1 MYKIVNKSVERI
13 DVYEKVTGKAKY
25 GADLN
30 CGSQLYAKTVYSRY
44 PHAKILKIDTKEA
57 EGLEGVIMVITAKDV
72 PGNNIMFGKFP
83 VLAQNEVKYIG
94 DGVAVVAA
102 ESKEIAEKAAK
113 LVRVEYE
120 ELPGVFDLEE
130 AKVENSK
137 RVHSEIENNFIEHSH
152 HLLRSGDVEKGFKE
166 AEVILERTYRTQFV
180 DQAYI
185 EPEAVIVL
193 PDPYKIGVEIHG
205 SIQNPYTIR
214 ENVATVL
221 GLKIN
226 QVRVI
231 QSTIGG
237 SFGGKD
243 ESVMLMAAR
252 CAVIALKTGRPVKM
266 VLTREESF
274 LESSKRHP
282 FQANYKIGAKKDGSI
297 VAVENKVYVQGGAY
311 NNKASFAN
319 WRASIHAAGP
329 YTIPHIKTDI
339 YGLYTHTIYGG
350 AYRGFSA
357 PQMVFATESLIDEL
371 AEELKMSPQEI
382 RLKNCLKP
390 GDEMG
395 TGQILLP
402 GKIPAPL
409 EKMIREICRKTDFES
424 KRKKYIQEREGFNPL
439 KKGIGLSCTFRGA
452 GLGGEGIDTASATV
466 TIDIDGSI
474 LIQSGLVEMGQ
485 GMRTAHA
492 QIVAEVLG
500 VSLDRITF
508 GNTDT
513 AVTMDSGATVASR
526 GILAGG
532 NAMLIAATELL
543 QRLHQ
548 QASIMLNCNIENLIS
563 ENEFIFNKSK
573 PDKKLTFEEVV
584 KECLKGQGLS
594 LSAQGW
600 YNPGPEKL
608 SPETGRGK
616 AYPTYS
622 YGTAV
627 AELRVDVQTGKINVE
642 KITAAYEIGK
652 AINPQIAKSQFYGGI
667 LQGVGYAIMEEMRTK
682 DGYLKTK
689 NFDDF
694 LIPSSADMPE
704 MEVTIYE
711 SDDPVGPFGAKSVG
725 ELGIELIAPAL
736 ANALYNA
743 TGKRIRELPLNLERV
758 LLGKTLKK

>member
-1 MYKIVNKSVERI
+1 MYKIINKSVKRI
-13 DVYEKVTGKAKY
+13 DAYEKVTGKVKY

-30 CGSQLYAKTVYSRY
+30 CTHQLYAKTVYSKY
-44 PHAKILKIDTKEA
+44 PHAKILKIDTREV
-57 EGLEGVIMVITAKDV
+57 ERLEGVVTVITAEDV

-83 VLAQNEVKYIG
+83 VLAKDEVKYIG

-102 ESKEIAEKAAK
+102 ESREIVEKAVKLVKVEYKELSGIFRIEQAIAESA
-113 LVRVEYE
+113 E
-120 ELPGVFDLEE
+120 
-130 AKVENSK
+130 
-137 RVHSEIENNFIEHSH
+137 RVHSEMKNNLIEHSH
-152 HLLRSGDVEKGFKE
+152 YILRSGDVEKGFNE
-166 AEVILERTYRTQFV
+166 ADVILERTYQTQFV

-185 EPEAVIVL
+185 EPEAVLVM
-193 PDPYKIGVEIHG
+193 PDPYKVGVEIHG
-205 SIQNPYTIR
+205 SIQNPYSIR
-214 ENVATVL
+214 ANIATVL

-226 QVRVI
+226 QVKVV

-252 CAVIALKTGRPVKM
+252 SAVIAMKIRRPVKM

-274 LESSKRHP
+274 LESSKRH
-282 FQANYKIGAKKDGSI
+282 ASNAKYKIGAKRDGTI
-297 VAVENKVYVQGGAY
+297 VAVENEIYTQGGAY
-311 NNKASFAN
+311 NNKAMFVN

-329 YTIPHIKTDI
+329 YTTPNVKTDI
-339 YGLYTHTIYGG
+339 YGVYTNTIYGG

-357 PQMVFATESLIDEL
+357 PQIVFASESLIDEL
-371 AEELKMSPQEI
+371 AEELNISPQEM
-382 RLKNCLKP
+382 RLKNCLKT
-390 GDEMG
+390 GDEMA
-395 TGQILLP
+395 TGQILNP

-409 EKMIREICRKTDFES
+409 EKMIKDICKKTDFES
-424 KRKKYIQEREGFNPL
+424 KRKKYIKERESSNPI

-492 QIVAEVLG
+492 QIVAEILG

-508 GNTDT
+508 CNTDT
-513 AVTMDSGATVASR
+513 SVTLDSGPTVASR
-526 GILAGG
+526 GILVGG
-532 NAMLIAATELL
+532 NAMLIAARKLL
-543 QRLHQ
+543 KKLHK
-548 QASIMLNCNIENLIS
+548 QAAIMLGCNIESLVS
-563 ENEFIFNKSK
+563 ENNLIFNKYNK
-573 PDKKLTFEEVV
+573 NMKLTFEEVV
-584 KECLKGQGLS
+584 EECLKGQGLS

-600 YNPGPEKL
+600 YTPGPEKL
-608 SPETGRGK
+608 SPKTGRGN
-616 AYPTYS
+616 AYPTYC
-622 YGTAV
+622 YGTSV
-627 AELRVDVQTGKINVE
+627 AELNVDTQTGKINVE

-652 AINPQIAKSQFYGGI
+652 AINPQIVKGQFYGGI
-667 LQGVGYAIMEEMRTK
+667 LQGIGYAITEEMITK

-694 LIPSSADMPE
+694 LISSSFDMPE

-725 ELGIELIAPAL
+725 ELAVELIAPAI

-743 TGKRIRELPLNLERV
+743 TGRRIRELPLNLERV
-758 LLGKTLKK
+758 LLGKTLRK

>member
-1 MYKIVNKSVERI
+1 MYKIINKSVKRI
-13 DVYEKVTGKAKY
+13 DAYEKVTGKAKY

-30 CGSQLYAKTVYSRY
+30 FAHQLYAKTVYSKY
-44 PHAKILKIDTKEA
+44 PHAKILKIDTRDA
-57 EGLEGVIMVITAKDV
+57 EKLEGVARVITAEDV

-83 VLAQNEVKYIG
+83 VLAKDEVKYIG
-94 DGVAVVAA
+94 DGIAVVAA
-102 ESKEIAEKAAK
+102 ESREIAEKAVK
-113 LVRVEYE
+113 LIKVEYQK
-120 ELPGVFDLEE
+120 LAGVFSIEE
-130 AKVENSK
+130 AINENTGK
-137 RVHSEIENNFIEHSH
+137 VHSEIEDNLIEHSH
-152 HLLRSGDVEKGFKE
+152 HLLRSGDVEKGFKQ
-166 AEVILERTYRTQFV
+166 AEIILERTYQTQFV

-185 EPEAVIVL
+185 EPEAVIAI
-193 PDPYKIGVEIHG
+193 PAPYKMGVEIHG
-205 SIQNPYTIR
+205 SIQNPYSIR
-214 ENVATVL
+214 ANVATVL

-226 QVRVI
+226 QVKVV

-252 CAVIALKTGRPVKM
+252 AAIIALKTKRPVKM

-282 FQANYKIGAKKDGSI
+282 FLEEYKIGARKDGTI
-297 VAVENKVYVQGGAY
+297 LAVEDKVYVQGGAY
-311 NNKASFAN
+311 NNKSMFTN

-329 YTIPHIKTDI
+329 YSIPNIKTDI
-339 YGLYTHTIYGG
+339 YGVYTNTIYGG

-357 PQMVFATESLIDEL
+357 PQIVFANESLIDEL
-371 AEELKMSPQEI
+371 AEELSVSPQEI

-395 TGQILLP
+395 TGQTLLP

-409 EKMIREICRKTDFES
+409 EKMLKDVCKKTDFES
-424 KRKKYIQEREGFNPL
+424 KRKKYIKERESSNPI

-500 VSLDRITF
+500 VSLDKITF
-508 GNTDT
+508 CNTDT
-513 AVTMDSGATVASR
+513 SVTLDSGPTVASR
-526 GILAGG
+526 GTLAGG
-532 NAMLIAATELL
+532 NAMLIAARKLL
-543 QRLHQ
+543 GRLHK
-548 QASIMLNCNIENLIS
+548 QAAIMLDCNIKDLVS
-563 ENEFIFNKSK
+563 EDNFIFNRFDES
-573 PDKKLTFEEVV
+573 KKLIFKEVV
-584 KECLKGQGLS
+584 EECLKGQGLS

-600 YNPGPEKL
+600 YTPGPEKL
-608 SPETGRGK
+608 SSETGRGN

-622 YGTAV
+622 YGASV
-627 AELRVDVQTGKINVE
+627 IELSVDTQTGKINVE
-642 KITAAYEIGK
+642 KITAAYEIGR
-652 AINPQIAKSQFYGGI
+652 AINPQIVKGQFYGGI
-667 LQGVGYAIMEEMRTK
+667 LQGLGYALMEEVENK
-682 DGYLKTK
+682 DGYLKTT

-694 LIPSSADMPE
+694 LIPGSLDMPE
-704 MEVTIYE
+704 MEVIIYE

-725 ELGIELIAPAL
+725 ELGIELMAPAV
-736 ANALYNA
+736 ANALFNA

-758 LLGKTLKK
+758 LLSKTLRK

>member
-1 MYKIVNKSVERI
+1 MYKIINKSVKRI
-13 DVYEKVTGKAKY
+13 DAYEKVTGKAKY

-30 CGSQLYAKTVYSRY
+30 FAHQLYAKTVYSKY
-44 PHAKILKIDTKEA
+44 PHAKILKIDTKGA
-57 EGLEGVIMVITAKDV
+57 ERLEGVAIVITAKNV

-83 VLAQNEVKYIG
+83 VLAKDEVKYIG

-102 ESKEIAEKAAK
+102 ESREIAEKA
-113 LVRVEYE
+113 VRLIKVKYR
-120 ELPGVFDLEE
+120 ELAGVFNIKQAID
-130 AKVENSK
+130 ENAK
-137 RVHSEIENNFIEHSH
+137 RVHSEIENNLIEHSH
-152 HLLRSGDVEKGFKE
+152 HLLRSGDVEKGFKQ
-166 AEVILERTYRTQFV
+166 AEIILERAYQTQFV

-185 EPEAVIVL
+185 EPEAIL
-193 PDPYKIGVEIHG
+193 AMPDPYKVGVEIHG
-205 SIQNPYTIR
+205 SIQNPYSIR
-214 ENVATVL
+214 ANVAAVL
-221 GLKIN
+221 GFKLN
-226 QVRVI
+226 QVRVV

-252 CAVIALKTGRPVKM
+252 SAVIAMKTKRPVKM
-266 VLTREESF
+266 ILTREESF

-282 FQANYKIGAKKDGSI
+282 FKIDYKVGAKRDGTI
-297 VAVENKVYVQGGAY
+297 IAIEDKVYVQGGAY
-311 NNKASFAN
+311 NNKAMFVN

-329 YTIPHIKTDI
+329 YVIPNIKTDI
-339 YGLYTHTIYGG
+339 YGVYTNTIYGG

-357 PQMVFATESLIDEL
+357 PQIVFANESLIDEL
-371 AEELKMSPQEI
+371 AEELNISPQEI

-409 EKMIREICRKTDFES
+409 EKMIKDVCKKTDFES
-424 KRKKYIQEREGFNPL
+424 KRKKYIKERESFNPIR
-439 KKGIGLSCTFRGA
+439 KGIGLSCTFRGA

-500 VSLDRITF
+500 VSLDKITF
-508 GNTDT
+508 CNTDT
-513 AVTMDSGATVASR
+513 SVTLDSGPTVASR
-526 GILAGG
+526 GTLAGG
-532 NAMLIAATELL
+532 NAMLIAARKLL
-543 QRLHQ
+543 RRLHK
-548 QASIMLNCNIENLIS
+548 QAAIMLDCNIKGLVS
-563 ENEFIFNKSK
+563 ENNFIFNRFDES
-573 PDKKLTFEEVV
+573 KKLTFKEVV
-584 KECLKGQGLS
+584 EECLKGQGLS

-600 YNPGPEKL
+600 YTPGPEKL
-608 SPETGRGK
+608 SSETGRGN

-622 YGTAV
+622 YGTSV
-627 AELRVDVQTGKINVE
+627 VELSVDTQTGKINVE
-642 KITAAYEIGK
+642 KITAAYEIGG
-652 AINPQIAKSQFYGGI
+652 AINPQIVKGQFYGGI
-667 LQGVGYAIMEEMRTK
+667 LQGLGYTIVEEVKNK
-682 DGYLKTK
+682 DGYLETK

-694 LIPSSADMPE
+694 LIPGSLDMPE
-704 MEVTIYE
+704 IEVIIYE

-725 ELGIELIAPAL
+725 ELGIELMAPVV

-758 LLGKTLKK
+758 LLGKTLTK

>member
-1 MYKIVNKSVERI
+1 MYKIINKSVKRI
-13 DVYEKVTGKAKY
+13 DAYEKVTGKAKY

-30 CGSQLYAKTVYSRY
+30 LAHQLYAKTVYSKY

-57 EGLEGVIMVITAKDV
+57 ERLEGVVAVITAEDV

-83 VLAQNEVKYIG
+83 VLAKDEVKYIG

-102 ESKEIAEKAAK
+102 KSREIAEKA
-113 LVRVEYE
+113 VRLIKVEYQ
-120 ELPGVFDLEE
+120 ELTGVFNIKQAMAEN
-130 AKVENSK
+130 AKK
-137 RVHSEIENNFIEHSH
+137 VHSEIEDNLIEHSH
-152 HLLRSGDVEKGFKE
+152 HLLRAGDVEKGFKQ
-166 AEVILERTYRTQFV
+166 AEIILERTYQTQLV

-185 EPEAVIVL
+185 EPEAILVI

-205 SIQNPYTIR
+205 SIQNPYSIR
-214 ENVATVL
+214 ENTAAVL

-226 QVRVI
+226 QVKVV

-243 ESVMLMAAR
+243 ESVMLMAVR
-252 CAVIALKTGRPVKM
+252 SAVIAMKTGRPVKM
-266 VLTREESF
+266 ILTREESF

-282 FQANYKIGAKKDGSI
+282 FKAYYQLGARRDGTI
-297 VAVENKVYVQGGAY
+297 VVIEDKLYAQGGAY
-311 NNKASFAN
+311 NNKAMFLN

-329 YTIPHIKTDI
+329 YAIPNIKTDI
-339 YGLYTHTIYGG
+339 YGVYTNTVYGG

-357 PQMVFATESLIDEL
+357 PQIVFANESLIDEL
-371 AEELKMSPQEI
+371 AEELNVSPQEI

-409 EKMIREICRKTDFES
+409 EMMIKDICEKTDFES
-424 KRKKYIQEREGFNPL
+424 KRKKYIKERESFNPI
-439 KKGIGLSCTFRGA
+439 KKGVGLSCTFRGA

-508 GNTDT
+508 CNTDT
-513 AVTMDSGATVASR
+513 SVTLDSGPTVASR
-526 GILAGG
+526 GTLAGG
-532 NAMLIAATELL
+532 NAMLIAARKLL
-543 QRLHQ
+543 ERLHKR
-548 QASIMLNCNIENLIS
+548 AAIMLDCNIKNLIS
-563 ENEFIFNKSK
+563 ENDFIFNRFDKSR
-573 PDKKLTFEEVV
+573 KLIFKEVV
-584 KECLKGQGLS
+584 EECLKGQGFS

-600 YNPGPEKL
+600 YTPGPEKL
-608 SPETGRGK
+608 SSETGRGN

-622 YGTAV
+622 YGASV
-627 AELRVDVQTGKINVE
+627 VELSVDTQTGKINVE

-652 AINPQIAKSQFYGGI
+652 AINPQIVKGQLYGGI
-667 LQGVGYAIMEEMRTK
+667 LQGLGYAIIEEVRDK
-682 DGYLKTK
+682 DGYLETK
-689 NFDDF
+689 NFDDL
-694 LIPSSADMPE
+694 LIPGSFDMPE
-704 MEVTIYE
+704 IEVTIYE

-725 ELGIELIAPAL
+725 ELGIELIAPAV

-758 LLGKTLKK
+758 LLGKTLTK

>member
-1 MYKIVNKSVERI
+1 
-13 DVYEKVTGKAKY
+13 
-25 GADLN
+25 
-30 CGSQLYAKTVYSRY
+30 
-44 PHAKILKIDTKEA
+44 LKIDTKEA
-57 EGLEGVIMVITAKDV
+57 ERLEGVVAVITAEDV

-83 VLAQNEVKYIG
+83 VLAKDEVKYIG

-102 ESKEIAEKAAK
+102 KSREIAEKA
-113 LVRVEYE
+113 VRLIKVEYQ
-120 ELPGVFDLEE
+120 ELTGVFNIKQAMAEN
-130 AKVENSK
+130 AKK
-137 RVHSEIENNFIEHSH
+137 VHSEIEDNLIEHSH
-152 HLLRSGDVEKGFKE
+152 HLLRAGDVEKGFKQ
-166 AEVILERTYRTQFV
+166 AEIILERTYQTQLV

-185 EPEAVIVL
+185 EPEAILVI

-205 SIQNPYTIR
+205 SIQNPYSIR
-214 ENVATVL
+214 ENTAAVL

-226 QVRVI
+226 QVKVV

-243 ESVMLMAAR
+243 ESVMLIAVR
-252 CAVIALKTGRPVKM
+252 SAVIAMKTGRPVKM
-266 VLTREESF
+266 ILTREESF

-282 FQANYKIGAKKDGSI
+282 FKAYYQLGARRDGTI
-297 VAVENKVYVQGGAY
+297 VVIEDKLYAQGGAY
-311 NNKASFAN
+311 NNKAMFLN

-329 YTIPHIKTDI
+329 YAIPNIKTDI
-339 YGLYTHTIYGG
+339 YGVYTNTVYGG

-357 PQMVFATESLIDEL
+357 PQIVFANESLIDEL
-371 AEELKMSPQEI
+371 AEELNVSPQEI

-409 EKMIREICRKTDFES
+409 EMMIKDICEKTDFES
-424 KRKKYIQEREGFNPL
+424 KRKKYIKERESFNPI
-439 KKGIGLSCTFRGA
+439 KKGVGLSCTFRGA

-508 GNTDT
+508 CNTDT
-513 AVTMDSGATVASR
+513 SVTLDSGPTVASR
-526 GILAGG
+526 GTLAGG
-532 NAMLIAATELL
+532 NAMLIAARKLL
-543 QRLHQ
+543 ERLHKR
-548 QASIMLNCNIENLIS
+548 AAIMLDCNIKNLIS
-563 ENEFIFNKSK
+563 ENNFIFNRFDKSR
-573 PDKKLTFEEVV
+573 KLIFKEVV
-584 KECLKGQGLS
+584 EECLKGQGFS

-600 YNPGPEKL
+600 YTPGPEKL
-608 SPETGRGK
+608 SSETGRGN

-622 YGTAV
+622 YGASV
-627 AELRVDVQTGKINVE
+627 VELSVDTQTGKINVE

-652 AINPQIAKSQFYGGI
+652 AINPQIVKGQLYGGI
-667 LQGVGYAIMEEMRTK
+667 LQGLGYAIIEEVRDK
-682 DGYLKTK
+682 DGYLETK
-689 NFDDF
+689 NFDDL
-694 LIPSSADMPE
+694 LIPGSFDMPE
-704 MEVTIYE
+704 IEVTIYE

-725 ELGIELIAPAL
+725 ELGIELIAPAV

-758 LLGKTLKK
+758 LLGKTLTK

>member
-1 MYKIVNKSVERI
+1 MYKIINKSVKRI
-13 DVYEKVTGKAKY
+13 DAYEKVTGKAKY

-30 CGSQLYAKTVYSRY
+30 FTHQLYAKTVYSKY

-57 EGLEGVIMVITAKDV
+57 ERLEGVVAVITAEDV

-83 VLAQNEVKYIG
+83 VLAKDEVKYIG

-102 ESKEIAEKAAK
+102 ESREIAEKAVK
-113 LVRVEYE
+113 LIKVEYQK
-120 ELPGVFDLEE
+120 LAGVFNIEE
-130 AKVENSK
+130 AIEENTGK
-137 RVHSEIENNFIEHSH
+137 VHSEIEDNLIEHSH
-152 HLLRSGDVEKGFKE
+152 HLLRSGDVEKGFKQ
-166 AEVILERTYRTQFV
+166 AEIILERIYQTQFV

-185 EPEAVIVL
+185 EPEAVIAI
-193 PDPYKIGVEIHG
+193 PDPYKVGVEIYG
-205 SIQNPYTIR
+205 SIQNPYSIR
-214 ENVATVL
+214 VNVAAVL

-226 QVRVI
+226 QVKVV

-252 CAVIALKTGRPVKM
+252 SAVIAVKTGRPVKM
-266 VLTREESF
+266 ILTREESF

-282 FQANYKIGAKKDGSI
+282 FKIDYKIGVKRDGAI
-297 VAVENKVYVQGGAY
+297 IAIEDKVYAQGGAY
-311 NNKASFAN
+311 NNKAMFVN

-329 YTIPHIKTDI
+329 YAIPNIKTDT
-339 YGLYTHTIYGG
+339 YGVYTNTVYGG

-357 PQMVFATESLIDEL
+357 PQIVFANESLVDEL
-371 AEELKMSPQEI
+371 AEELNISPQEI

-390 GDEMG
+390 GDELG

-409 EKMIREICRKTDFES
+409 EKMIKDVCKKTDFES
-424 KRKKYIQEREGFNPL
+424 KRKKYIKERESPNPI

-485 GMRTAHA
+485 GMRTTHA

-500 VSLDRITF
+500 VSLDKITF
-508 GNTDT
+508 CNTDT
-513 AVTMDSGATVASR
+513 SVTLDSGPTVASR
-526 GILAGG
+526 GTLAGG
-532 NAMLIAATELL
+532 NAMLIAARKLL
-543 QRLHQ
+543 ERLHKR
-548 QASIMLNCNIENLIS
+548 AAIMLDCNIKDLTS
-563 ENEFIFNKSK
+563 ENNFIFNRFDKSR
-573 PDKKLTFEEVV
+573 KLTFKEVV
-584 KECLKGQGLS
+584 EECLRGQGLS

-600 YNPGPEKL
+600 YTPGPEKL
-608 SPETGRGK
+608 SSEIGRGN

-622 YGTAV
+622 YGASV
-627 AELRVDVQTGKINVE
+627 IELNVDTQTGKINVE
-642 KITAAYEIGK
+642 KIAAAYEIGR
-652 AINPQIAKSQFYGGI
+652 AINPQIVKGQFYGGI
-667 LQGVGYAIMEEMRTK
+667 LQGLGYALIEEVRNK
-682 DGYLKTK
+682 DGYLETK

-694 LIPSSADMPE
+694 LMPSSFDMPE

-711 SDDPVGPFGAKSVG
+711 SDDPVGPFRAKSVG
-725 ELGIELIAPAL
+725 ELGIELIAPAV

-758 LLGKTLKK
+758 LLGKTLRK

>member
-1 MYKIVNKSVERI
+1 MYKVINKSVKRI
-13 DVYEKVTGKAKY
+13 DAYEKVTGKAKY

-30 CGSQLYAKTVYSRY
+30 FTHQLYAKTVYSKY
-44 PHAKILKIDTKEA
+44 PHAKILKIDTREA
-57 EGLEGVIMVITAKDV
+57 ERLEGVVAVITAEDV

-83 VLAQNEVKYIG
+83 VLAKDEVKYIG

-102 ESKEIAEKAAK
+102 ESREIAEKAVK
-113 LVRVEYE
+113 LIKVEYQK
-120 ELPGVFDLEE
+120 LAGVFNIEE
-130 AKVENSK
+130 AIEENAGK
-137 RVHSEIENNFIEHSH
+137 VHSEIEDNLIEHSH
-152 HLLRSGDVEKGFKE
+152 HLLRAGDVEKGFKQ
-166 AEVILERTYRTQFV
+166 AEIILERTYQTQFV

-185 EPEAVIVL
+185 EPEAVIAI
-193 PDPYKIGVEIHG
+193 PDPYKVGVEIHG
-205 SIQNPYTIR
+205 SIQNPYSIR
-214 ENVATVL
+214 ANLAAVL

-226 QVRVI
+226 QVKVV

-243 ESVMLMAAR
+243 ESIMLMAAR
-252 CAVIALKTGRPVKM
+252 SAVIAVKTGRPVKM
-266 VLTREESF
+266 ILTREESF

-282 FQANYKIGAKKDGSI
+282 FKIDYKIGAKRDGTI
-297 VAVENKVYVQGGAY
+297 VAIEDKAYFQGGAY
-311 NNKASFAN
+311 NNKIMFVD

-329 YTIPHIKTDI
+329 YAIPNIKTDI
-339 YGLYTHTIYGG
+339 HGVYTNTVYGG

-357 PQMVFATESLIDEL
+357 PQIVFANESLIDEL
-371 AEELKMSPQEI
+371 AEELNISPQEM

-390 GDEMG
+390 GDELG

-409 EKMIREICRKTDFES
+409 EKMIKDVCKKTNFES
-424 KRKKYIQEREGFNPL
+424 KRKKYIKERESPNSI

-485 GMRTAHA
+485 GMRTTHA

-508 GNTDT
+508 CNTDT
-513 AVTMDSGATVASR
+513 SVTLDSGPTVASR
-526 GILAGG
+526 GTLAGG
-532 NAMLIAATELL
+532 NAMLIAAKKLL
-543 QRLHQ
+543 ERLHKR
-548 QASIMLNCNIENLIS
+548 AAIMLDCNIKDLVS
-563 ENEFIFNKSK
+563 ENNFIFNRFNKSRE
-573 PDKKLTFEEVV
+573 LTFKEVV
-584 KECLKGQGLS
+584 EECLRGQGLS

-600 YNPGPEKL
+600 YTPGPEKL
-608 SPETGRGK
+608 SSETGRGN

-622 YGTAV
+622 YGASV
-627 AELRVDVQTGKINVE
+627 IELNVDTQTGKINVE
-642 KITAAYEIGK
+642 KIAAAYEIGR
-652 AINPQIAKSQFYGGI
+652 AINPQIVKGQFYGGI
-667 LQGVGYAIMEEMRTK
+667 LQGLGYTLIEEVRNK
-682 DGYLKTK
+682 DGYLETK

-694 LIPSSADMPE
+694 LIPSSFDMPE

-711 SDDPVGPFGAKSVG
+711 SDDPVGPFRAKSVG
-725 ELGIELIAPAL
+725 ELGIELMAPAV

-758 LLGKTLKK
+758 LLGKTLTK

>member
-1 MYKIVNKSVERI
+1 MYKIINKSVKRI
-13 DVYEKVTGKAKY
+13 DAYEKVTGKAKY

-30 CGSQLYAKTVYSRY
+30 FTHQLYAKTVYSKY

-57 EGLEGVIMVITAKDV
+57 ERLEGVAAVITAKDV

-83 VLAQNEVKYIG
+83 VLAKDEVKYIG
-94 DGVAVVAA
+94 DGVVVVAA
-102 ESKEIAEKAAK
+102 ESREIAEKAVK
-113 LVRVEYE
+113 LIKIEYQK
-120 ELPGVFDLEE
+120 LAGVFDIEQ
-130 AKVENSK
+130 AIAENAE
-137 RVHSEIENNFIEHSH
+137 RVHSEIEDNLIEHSH
-152 HLLRSGDVEKGFKE
+152 HLLRAGDVEKGFKQ
-166 AEVILERTYRTQFV
+166 AEIILERTYQTQFV

-185 EPEAVIVL
+185 EPEAVIAI
-193 PDPYKIGVEIHG
+193 PDPYKVGVEIHG
-205 SIQNPYTIR
+205 SIQNPYSIR
-214 ENVATVL
+214 ANVAAVL

-226 QVRVI
+226 QVKVV

-252 CAVIALKTGRPVKM
+252 SAVIAMKTKRPVKM
-266 VLTREESF
+266 ILTREESF

-282 FQANYKIGAKKDGSI
+282 FKIDYKIGAKRDGTI
-297 VAVENKVYVQGGAY
+297 VVIEDRIYSQGGAY
-311 NNKASFAN
+311 NNKAMFVN

-329 YTIPHIKTDI
+329 YAIPNIKTDI
-339 YGLYTHTIYGG
+339 YGIYTNTIYSG

-357 PQMVFATESLIDEL
+357 PQIVFANESLIDEL
-371 AEELKMSPQEI
+371 AEKLSISPQEI
-382 RLKNCLKP
+382 RLKNCLKA
-390 GDEMG
+390 GEEMA

-409 EKMIREICRKTDFES
+409 EKMIKDVCKKTDFES
-424 KRKKYIQEREGFNPL
+424 KRKKYIKERESFNSI

-508 GNTDT
+508 CNTDT
-513 AVTMDSGATVASR
+513 SVTLDSGPTVASR
-526 GILAGG
+526 GTLAGG
-532 NAMLIAATELL
+532 NAMFIAARKLL
-543 QRLHQ
+543 KRLHK
-548 QASIMLNCNIENLIS
+548 QAAIMLGCNTESLVS
-563 ENEFIFNKSK
+563 ENNLIFNKYK
-573 PDKKLTFEEVV
+573 KNMKLTFEEVV
-584 KECLKGQGLS
+584 EECLKGQGLS

-600 YNPGPEKL
+600 YTPGPEKL
-608 SPETGRGK
+608 SPKTGRGN

-622 YGTAV
+622 YGTSV
-627 AELRVDVQTGKINVE
+627 AELNMDIQTGKINVE

-652 AINPQIAKSQFYGGI
+652 AINPQIVKSQFYGGI
-667 LQGVGYAIMEEMRTK
+667 LQGLGFAIMEEVINK
-682 DGYLKTK
+682 NGYLKTK

-694 LIPSSADMPE
+694 LIPSSFDMPE
-704 MEVTIYE
+704 MEVIIYE

-725 ELGIELIAPAL
+725 ELGIELIAPAV

-758 LLGKTLKK
+758 LLGKTLRK

>member
-1 MYKIVNKSVERI
+1 MYKIVNKSVKRI
-13 DVYEKVTGKAKY
+13 DAYEKVTGKAKY

-30 CGSQLYAKTVYSRY
+30 CMHQLYAKTVYSKY

-57 EGLEGVIMVITAKDV
+57 ERLEGVVAIIIAEDV

-83 VLAQNEVKYIG
+83 VLAKDEVKYIG

-102 ESKEIAEKAAK
+102 ESREIAEKA
-113 LVRVEYE
+113 VRLIKVEYQ
-120 ELPGVFDLEE
+120 ELTGVFNIEQ
-130 AKVENSK
+130 AIAENAK
-137 RVHSEIENNFIEHSH
+137 RVHSEIEDNLIEHSH
-152 HLLRSGDVEKGFKE
+152 HLLRSGDIEKGFKE
-166 AEVILERTYRTQFV
+166 ADVILERTYQTQFV

-185 EPEAVIVL
+185 EPEAVIAI
-193 PDPYKIGVEIHG
+193 PDPYKMGVEIHG
-205 SIQNPYTIR
+205 SIQNPYSIR
-214 ENVATVL
+214 TNIATVL

-226 QVRVI
+226 QVKVV

-252 CAVIALKTGRPVKM
+252 SAVIAIKTRRPVKM
-266 VLTREESF
+266 ILSREESF

-282 FQANYKIGAKKDGSI
+282 FKAEYKVGARRDGTI
-297 VAVENKVYVQGGAY
+297 IAIEDKVYAQGGAY
-311 NNKASFAN
+311 NNKAMFVN

-329 YTIPHIKTDI
+329 YAISNIKTDI
-339 YGLYTHTIYGG
+339 YGIYTNTIYGG

-357 PQMVFATESLIDEL
+357 PQIVFANESLIDEL
-371 AEELKMSPQEI
+371 AEELNISPQEI

-409 EKMIREICRKTDFES
+409 EKMIKNVCKKTDFES
-424 KRKKYIQEREGFNPL
+424 KRKKYIKERESFNPI

-452 GLGGEGIDTASATV
+452 GLGREGIDTASATV

-492 QIVAEVLG
+492 QIVAEILG
-500 VSLDRITF
+500 VSLDKITF
-508 GNTDT
+508 CNTDT
-513 AVTMDSGATVASR
+513 SVTLDSGPTVASR

-532 NAMLIAATELL
+532 NAMLIAARKLL
-543 QRLHQ
+543 ERLHK
-548 QASIMLNCNIENLIS
+548 QAAKKLNCTIEDIIS
-563 ENEFIFNKSK
+563 EDDMIYSKCNENM
-573 PDKKLTFEEVV
+573 KLTFKEVV
-584 KECLKGQGLS
+584 EECLKGQGLS

-600 YNPGPEKL
+600 YTPGPEKL
-608 SPETGRGK
+608 SSETGRGN
-616 AYPTYS
+616 AYPTYV
-622 YGTAV
+622 YGVSV
-627 AELRVDVQTGKINVE
+627 AELRADVQTGKIDFD

-652 AINPQIAKSQFYGGI
+652 AINPQIVKGQFYGGI
-667 LQGVGYAIMEEMRTK
+667 LQGLGYAIIEEVRNK
-682 DGYLKTK
+682 DGYLETK

-694 LIPSSADMPE
+694 LIPSSLDMPE
-704 MEVTIYE
+704 MEVIIYE
-711 SDDPVGPFGAKSVG
+711 SDDSVGPFGAKSVG
-725 ELGIELIAPAL
+725 ELAIELIAPAV

-758 LLGKTLKK
+758 LLGKMLTK

>member
-1 MYKIVNKSVERI
+1 MYKIINKSVKRI
-13 DVYEKVTGKAKY
+13 DAYEKVTGKAKY

-30 CGSQLYAKTVYSRY
+30 LTHQLYAKTVYSKY
-44 PHAKILKIDTKEA
+44 PHAKILKIDTREV
-57 EGLEGVIMVITAKDV
+57 ERLEGVVAVITAEDV

-83 VLAQNEVKYIG
+83 VLAKDEVKYIG
-94 DGVAVVAA
+94 DGVAAVAA
-102 ESKEIAEKAAK
+102 ESREIAEKAVK
-113 LVRVEYE
+113 LIKVEYR
-120 ELPGVFDLEE
+120 ELTGVFNIKE
-130 AKVENSK
+130 AIDENTGK
-137 RVHSEIENNFIEHSH
+137 VHSEIEDNLIEHSH

-166 AEVILERTYRTQFV
+166 ADVILKRNYQTQFV

-185 EPEAVIVL
+185 EPEAIL
-193 PDPYKIGVEIHG
+193 AIPDPYKVGVEIHG
-205 SIQNPYTIR
+205 SIQNPYSIR
-214 ENVATVL
+214 ANIAAVL

-226 QVRVI
+226 QVKVV

-252 CAVIALKTGRPVKM
+252 AAIIALKTKRPVKM

-274 LESSKRHP
+274 LESCKRHP
-282 FQANYKIGAKKDGSI
+282 FLEEYKIGARKDGTI
-297 VAVENKVYVQGGAY
+297 LAVEDKIYVQGGAY
-311 NNKASFAN
+311 NNKAMFVN

-329 YTIPHIKTDI
+329 YAISNIKTDI
-339 YGLYTHTIYGG
+339 YGVYTNTIYGG

-357 PQMVFATESLIDEL
+357 PQIVFANESLIDEL
-371 AEELKMSPQEI
+371 AEELNMSPQEI

-409 EKMIREICRKTDFES
+409 EKMVKDVCKKTDFES
-424 KRKKYIQEREGFNPL
+424 KRKKYIKERESSNPI

-500 VSLDRITF
+500 VSLDKITF
-508 GNTDT
+508 CNTDT
-513 AVTMDSGATVASR
+513 SVTLDSGPTVASR
-526 GILAGG
+526 GTLAGG
-532 NAMLIAATELL
+532 NAMLIAARKLL
-543 QRLHQ
+543 EKLHK
-548 QASIMLNCNIENLIS
+548 QAAIMLDCNIKNLVSENNLIL
-563 ENEFIFNKSK
+563 NRYDKSR
-573 PDKKLTFEEVV
+573 KLTFKEVV
-584 KECLKGQGLS
+584 EECLKGQGLS

-600 YNPGPEKL
+600 YTPGPEKL
-608 SPETGRGK
+608 SLETGRGN

-622 YGTAV
+622 YGTSV
-627 AELRVDVQTGKINVE
+627 VELSVDTQTGKINVE
-642 KITAAYEIGK
+642 KIVAGYEIGR
-652 AINPQIAKSQFYGGI
+652 AINPQIVKGQFYGGI
-667 LQGVGYAIMEEMRTK
+667 LQGLGYALIEEVRNK
-682 DGYLKTK
+682 DGYLETK

-694 LIPSSADMPE
+694 LVPSSFDMPE

-711 SDDPVGPFGAKSVG
+711 SDDPIGPFRAKSVG
-725 ELGIELIAPAL
+725 ELGIELIAPAV

-758 LLGKTLKK
+758 LLGKTLRK

>member
-1 MYKIVNKSVERI
+1 MYKIINKSVKKI

-25 GADLN
+25 GADIN
-30 CGSQLYAKTVYSRY
+30 YTHQLYAKTAYSKY
-44 PHAKILKIDTKEA
+44 PHARILKIDTKEA
-57 EGLEGVIMVITAKDV
+57 EKLEGVATIITAKDV

-83 VLAQNEVKYIG
+83 VLAKDEVKYIG

-102 ESKEIAEKAAK
+102 ESREIAEKAIS
-113 LVRVEYE
+113 LIEVEYQ
-120 ELPGVFDLEE
+120 ELPAVFNIEQAIAEDT
-130 AKVENSK
+130 N
-137 RVHSEIENNFIEHSH
+137 RVHSEIEDNLIEHSY
-152 HLLRSGDVEKGFKE
+152 HLLRSGDMEKGFKQ
-166 AEVILERTYRTQFV
+166 AEIILERTYQTQFA

-185 EPEAVIVL
+185 EPEAIIVL
-193 PDPYKIGVEIHG
+193 PDPYKVGVGIHG
-205 SIQNPYTIR
+205 SIQNPYSIR
-214 ENVATVL
+214 ANVATVL

-226 QVRVI
+226 QVKVV

-252 CAVIALKTGRPVKM
+252 SAIIAIKTGRPVKM

-282 FQANYKIGAKKDGSI
+282 FKADYKVGAKRDGTI
-297 VAVENKVYVQGGAY
+297 VAIEDKIYVQGGAY
-311 NNKASFAN
+311 NNKAMFVN

-329 YTIPHIKTDI
+329 YAIPNIKTDI
-339 YGLYTHTIYGG
+339 YGVYTNTIYGG

-357 PQMVFATESLIDEL
+357 PQIVFANESLIDEL
-371 AEELKMSPQEI
+371 AEELNMSPQEI
-382 RLKNCLKP
+382 RLRNCLKP

-395 TGQILLP
+395 TGQILIP

-409 EKMIREICRKTDFES
+409 EKIIKDICKKTDFES
-424 KRKKYIQEREGFNPL
+424 KRKKYIKERKSSDPI
-439 KKGIGLSCTFRGA
+439 KKGIGISCTFRGA

-508 GNTDT
+508 CNTDT
-513 AVTMDSGATVASR
+513 SITLDSGPTVASR
-526 GILAGG
+526 GTLAGG
-532 NAMLIAATELL
+532 NAMLIAARKLL
-543 QRLHQ
+543 ERLHK
-548 QASIMLNCNIENLIS
+548 QAAIMLDCNIKGIVS
-563 ENEFIFNKSK
+563 ENNYIFNRFDGS
-573 PDKKLTFEEVV
+573 KKLTFKEVV
-584 KECLKGQGLS
+584 EECLKEQGLS

-600 YNPGPEKL
+600 YTPGPEKL
-608 SPETGRGK
+608 SSETGRGN

-622 YGTAV
+622 YGASV
-627 AELRVDVQTGKINVE
+627 IELSVDTQTGKINIK
-642 KITAAYEIGK
+642 KITAAYEIGR
-652 AINPQIAKSQFYGGI
+652 AINPQIVKGQFYGGI
-667 LQGVGYAIMEEMRTK
+667 LQGLGYSLTEEVKDK
-682 DGYLKTK
+682 DGYLETK

-694 LIPSSADMPE
+694 LVPSSLDMPE
-704 MEVTIYE
+704 IEVTIYE
-711 SDDPVGPFGAKSVG
+711 SDDPIGPFRAKSVG
-725 ELGIELIAPAL
+725 ELGIELIAPAV

-758 LLGKTLKK
+758 LLGKTLRK

>member
-1 MYKIVNKSVERI
+1 MYKIINKSVKRI

-25 GADLN
+25 GADIN
-30 CGSQLYAKTVYSRY
+30 YTHQLYAKTAYSKY
-44 PHAKILKIDTKEA
+44 PHARILKIDTKEA
-57 EGLEGVIMVITAKDV
+57 EKLEGVATIITAKDV

-83 VLAQNEVKYIG
+83 VLAKDEVKYIG

-102 ESKEIAEKAAK
+102 ESREIAEKAIS
-113 LVRVEYE
+113 LIEVEYQ
-120 ELPGVFDLEE
+120 ELPAVFNIEQAIAEDT
-130 AKVENSK
+130 N
-137 RVHSEIENNFIEHSH
+137 RVHSEIEDNLIEHSY
-152 HLLRSGDVEKGFKE
+152 HLLRSGDMEKGFKQ
-166 AEVILERTYRTQFV
+166 AEIILERTYQTQFA

-185 EPEAVIVL
+185 EPEAIIVL
-193 PDPYKIGVEIHG
+193 PDPYKVGVGIHG
-205 SIQNPYTIR
+205 SIQNPYSIR
-214 ENVATVL
+214 ANVATVL

-226 QVRVI
+226 QVKVV

-252 CAVIALKTGRPVKM
+252 SAIIAIKTGRPVKM

-282 FQANYKIGAKKDGSI
+282 FKADYKVGAKRDGTI
-297 VAVENKVYVQGGAY
+297 VAIEDKIYVQGGAY
-311 NNKASFAN
+311 NNKAMFVN

-329 YTIPHIKTDI
+329 YAIPNIKTDI
-339 YGLYTHTIYGG
+339 YGVYTNTIYGG

-357 PQMVFATESLIDEL
+357 PQIVFANESLIDEL
-371 AEELKMSPQEI
+371 AEELNMSPQEI
-382 RLKNCLKP
+382 RLRNCLKP

-395 TGQILLP
+395 TGQILIP

-409 EKMIREICRKTDFES
+409 ENIIKDICKKTDFES
-424 KRKKYIQEREGFNPL
+424 KRKKYIKERKSSDPI
-439 KKGIGLSCTFRGA
+439 KKGIGISCTFRGA

-508 GNTDT
+508 CNTDT
-513 AVTMDSGATVASR
+513 SITLDSGPTVASR
-526 GILAGG
+526 GTLAGG
-532 NAMLIAATELL
+532 NAMLIAARKLL
-543 QRLHQ
+543 ERLHK
-548 QASIMLNCNIENLIS
+548 QAAIMLDCDIKGIVS
-563 ENEFIFNKSK
+563 ENNYIFNRFDGS
-573 PDKKLTFEEVV
+573 KKLTFEEVV
-584 KECLKGQGLS
+584 EECLKEQGLS

-600 YNPGPEKL
+600 YTPGPEKL
-608 SPETGRGK
+608 SSETGRGN

-622 YGTAV
+622 YGASV
-627 AELRVDVQTGKINVE
+627 IELSVDTQTGKINIK
-642 KITAAYEIGK
+642 KITAAYEIGR
-652 AINPQIAKSQFYGGI
+652 AINPQIVKGQFYGGI
-667 LQGVGYAIMEEMRTK
+667 LQGLGYSLTEEVKDK
-682 DGYLKTK
+682 DGYLETK

-694 LIPSSADMPE
+694 LVPSSLDMPE
-704 MEVTIYE
+704 IEVTIYE
-711 SDDPVGPFGAKSVG
+711 SDDPIGPFRAKSVG
-725 ELGIELIAPAL
+725 ELGIELIAPAV

-743 TGKRIRELPLNLERV
+743 TGKRIREIPLNLERV
-758 LLGKTLKK
+758 LLGKTLRK

>member
-1 MYKIVNKSVERI
+1 MYKIINKSVKRI
-13 DVYEKVTGKAKY
+13 DAYEKVTGKAKY

-30 CGSQLYAKTVYSRY
+30 FAHQLYTKTVYSKY
-44 PHAKILKIDTKEA
+44 PHAKILKIDTKDA
-57 EGLEGVIMVITAKDV
+57 EKLEGVVVVITAEDV
-72 PGNNIMFGKFP
+72 PGNNIMFGRFP
-83 VLAQNEVKYIG
+83 VLAEDEAKYIG
-94 DGVAVVAA
+94 DGIVVVAA
-102 ESKEIAEKAAK
+102 ESLKIAEKAVK
-113 LVRVEYE
+113 LIKVKYKK
-120 ELPGVFDLEE
+120 LPGIFNIKEALTKNSQKVHEDLD
-130 AKVENSK
+130 
-137 RVHSEIENNFIEHSH
+137 NNLIEHSH
-152 HLLRSGDVEKGFKE
+152 HLLRSGDVEKGFKQ
-166 AEVILERTYRTQFV
+166 AEIILERTYQTQFV

-185 EPEAVIVL
+185 EPEAVIAI
-193 PDPYKIGVEIHG
+193 PDPYKVGVEIHG
-205 SIQNPYTIR
+205 SIHNPYSIR
-214 ENVATVL
+214 ANLATVL

-226 QVRVI
+226 QVKVV

-243 ESVMLMAAR
+243 ESIMLMAAR
-252 CAVIALKTGRPVKM
+252 TAIIALKINRPVKM

-274 LESSKRHP
+274 LESCKRHP
-282 FQANYKIGAKKDGSI
+282 FFAKYKIGARKDGTI
-297 VAVENKVYVQGGAY
+297 VAIEDNIYAQGGAY
-311 NNKASFAN
+311 NNKSMFAN

-329 YTIPHIKTDI
+329 YVIPNIKTDI
-339 YGLYTHTIYGG
+339 YGVYTNTIYSG

-357 PQMVFATESLIDEL
+357 PQIVFANEILIDEL
-371 AEELKMSPQEI
+371 AEELNVSPQEI
-382 RLKNCLKP
+382 RLKNCLKS

-409 EKMIREICRKTDFES
+409 EKMIKDECKKTDFEF
-424 KRKKYIQEREGFNPL
+424 KRKKYIKERESFNPI

-485 GMRTAHA
+485 GIRTAHA

-508 GNTDT
+508 CNTDT
-513 AVTMDSGATVASR
+513 SVTLDSGPTVASR
-526 GILAGG
+526 GVLAGG
-532 NAMLIAATELL
+532 NAMLIAARKLL
-543 QRLHQ
+543 ERLHK
-548 QASIMLNCNIENLIS
+548 QAAIMLDCNIENLDS
-563 ENEFIFNKSK
+563 ENNLIFNRYEKSK
-573 PDKKLTFEEVV
+573 KSTFEEVV
-584 KECLKGQGLS
+584 EECLKRKGLS

-600 YNPGPEKL
+600 YTPGPEKL
-608 SPETGRGK
+608 SLKTGRGN

-622 YGTAV
+622 YGISV
-627 AELRVDVQTGKINVE
+627 AELSVDTQTGKINVE

-652 AINPQIAKSQFYGGI
+652 AINPQIVKGQFDGGI
-667 LQGVGYAIMEEMRTK
+667 LQGLGYTILEELKEK
-682 DGYLKTK
+682 DGYLETK

-694 LIPSSADMPE
+694 LIPSSFDIPE

-711 SDDPVGPFGAKSVG
+711 SDDPVGPFRAKSVG
-725 ELGIELIAPAL
+725 ELGIELIAPAV

-758 LLGKTLKK
+758 LLGKTLRK

>member
-1 MYKIVNKSVERI
+1 MYKIINKSVKRI

-30 CGSQLYAKTVYSRY
+30 FAHQLYTKTVYSKY

-57 EGLEGVIMVITAKDV
+57 ERLEGVLAVITANDV

-83 VLAQNEVKYIG
+83 VLAKDEVKYIG
-94 DGVAVVAA
+94 DGVVVVAA
-102 ESKEIAEKAAK
+102 ESREIAEKAVK
-113 LVRVEYE
+113 LIKVEYQK
-120 ELPGVFDLEE
+120 LAGVFNIEE
-130 AKVENSK
+130 AIDENTGK
-137 RVHSEIENNFIEHSH
+137 VHSEIEDNLIEHSH

-166 AEVILERTYRTQFV
+166 ADVILKRSYQTQFV

-185 EPEAVIVL
+185 EPEAIL
-193 PDPYKIGVEIHG
+193 AIPDPYKVGVGIHG
-205 SIQNPYTIR
+205 SIQNPYSIR
-214 ENVATVL
+214 ANVATVL

-226 QVRVI
+226 QVKVV

-252 CAVIALKTGRPVKM
+252 SAVIAMKTGRPVKM

-282 FQANYKIGAKKDGSI
+282 FKADYKVGAKRDGTI
-297 VAVENKVYVQGGAY
+297 VAIEDKIYVQGGAY
-311 NNKASFAN
+311 NNKAMFVN

-329 YTIPHIKTDI
+329 YAIPNIKTDI
-339 YGLYTHTIYGG
+339 YGVYTNTIYGG

-357 PQMVFATESLIDEL
+357 PQIVFANESLIDEL
-371 AEELKMSPQEI
+371 AEELNMSPQEI
-382 RLKNCLKP
+382 RLRNCLKP

-395 TGQILLP
+395 TGQILIP

-409 EKMIREICRKTDFES
+409 EKIIKDICKKTDFES
-424 KRKKYIQEREGFNPL
+424 KRKKYIKERKSLDPI

-508 GNTDT
+508 CNTDT
-513 AVTMDSGATVASR
+513 SITLDSGPTVASR
-526 GILAGG
+526 GTLAGG
-532 NAMLIAATELL
+532 NAMLIAARKLL
-543 QRLHQ
+543 ERLHK
-548 QASIMLNCNIENLIS
+548 QAALMLDCNIKGIVS
-563 ENEFIFNKSK
+563 ENNYIFNRFDKSR
-573 PDKKLTFEEVV
+573 KLTFKEVV
-584 KECLKGQGLS
+584 EECLNGQGLS

-600 YNPGPEKL
+600 YTPGPEKL
-608 SPETGRGK
+608 SSETGRGN

-622 YGTAV
+622 YGV
-627 AELRVDVQTGKINVE
+627 SVIELNVDTQTGKINVE
-642 KITAAYEIGK
+642 KIVAGYEIGR
-652 AINPQIAKSQFYGGI
+652 AINPQIVKGQFYGGI
-667 LQGVGYAIMEEMRTK
+667 LQGLGYALIEEVRNK
-682 DGYLKTK
+682 DGYLETK

-694 LIPSSADMPE
+694 LIPSSFDMPE

-711 SDDPVGPFGAKSVG
+711 SDDPIGPFRAKSVG
-725 ELGIELIAPAL
+725 ELGIELIAPAV

-758 LLGKTLKK
+758 LLGKTLRK

>member
-1 MYKIVNKSVERI
+1 
-13 DVYEKVTGKAKY
+13 
-25 GADLN
+25 
-30 CGSQLYAKTVYSRY
+30 
-44 PHAKILKIDTKEA
+44 LKIDTKEA
-57 EGLEGVIMVITAKDV
+57 ERLEGVVAVITAEDV

-83 VLAQNEVKYIG
+83 VLAKDEVKYIG

-102 ESKEIAEKAAK
+102 KSREIAEKA
-113 LVRVEYE
+113 VRLIKVEYQ
-120 ELPGVFDLEE
+120 ELTGVFNIKQAMAEN
-130 AKVENSK
+130 AKK
-137 RVHSEIENNFIEHSH
+137 VHSEIEDNLIEHSH
-152 HLLRSGDVEKGFKE
+152 HLLRAGDVEKGFKQ
-166 AEVILERTYRTQFV
+166 AEIILERTYQTQLV

-185 EPEAVIVL
+185 EPEAILVI

-205 SIQNPYTIR
+205 SIQNPYSIR
-214 ENVATVL
+214 ENTAAVL

-226 QVRVI
+226 QVKVV

-243 ESVMLMAAR
+243 ESVMLMAVR
-252 CAVIALKTGRPVKM
+252 SAVIAMKTGRPVKM
-266 VLTREESF
+266 ILTREESF

-282 FQANYKIGAKKDGSI
+282 FKAYYQLGARRDGTI
-297 VAVENKVYVQGGAY
+297 VVIEDKLYAQGGAY
-311 NNKASFAN
+311 NNKAMFLN

-329 YTIPHIKTDI
+329 YAIPNIKTDI
-339 YGLYTHTIYGG
+339 YGVYTNTVYGG

-357 PQMVFATESLIDEL
+357 PQIVFANESLIDEL
-371 AEELKMSPQEI
+371 AEELNVSPQEI

-409 EKMIREICRKTDFES
+409 EMMIKDICEKTDFES
-424 KRKKYIQEREGFNPL
+424 KRKKYIKERESFNPI
-439 KKGIGLSCTFRGA
+439 KKGVGLSCTFRGA
-452 GLGGEGIDTASATV
+452 GLGREGIDTASATV

-485 GMRTAHA
+485 EMRTAHA

-508 GNTDT
+508 CNTDT
-513 AVTMDSGATVASR
+513 SVTLDSGPTVASR
-526 GILAGG
+526 GTLAGG
-532 NAMLIAATELL
+532 NAMLIAARKLL
-543 QRLHQ
+543 ERLHKR
-548 QASIMLNCNIENLIS
+548 AAIMLDCNIKNLIS
-563 ENEFIFNKSK
+563 ENDFIFNRFDKSR
-573 PDKKLTFEEVV
+573 KLIFKEVV
-584 KECLKGQGLS
+584 EECLKGQGFS

-600 YNPGPEKL
+600 YTPGPEKL
-608 SPETGRGK
+608 SSETGRGN

-622 YGTAV
+622 YGASV
-627 AELRVDVQTGKINVE
+627 VELSVDTQTGKINVE

-652 AINPQIAKSQFYGGI
+652 AINPQIVKGQLYGGI
-667 LQGVGYAIMEEMRTK
+667 LQGLGYAIIEEVRDK
-682 DGYLKTK
+682 DGYLETK
-689 NFDDF
+689 NFDDL
-694 LIPSSADMPE
+694 LIPGSFDMPE
-704 MEVTIYE
+704 IEVTIYE

-725 ELGIELIAPAL
+725 ELGIELIAPAV

-758 LLGKTLKK
+758 LLGKTLTK